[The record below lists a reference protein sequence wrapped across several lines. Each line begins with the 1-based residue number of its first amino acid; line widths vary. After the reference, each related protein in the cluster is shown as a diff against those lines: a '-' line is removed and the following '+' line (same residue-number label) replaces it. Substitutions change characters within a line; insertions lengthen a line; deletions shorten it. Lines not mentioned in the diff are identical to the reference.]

1 MGIEHPL
8 FVRMSFYPAGR
19 NFMPVSQ
26 SAAVRW
32 IAGGISGSLEASDG
46 FNMFGKRQEIECGE
60 RGEAQLSA

>member
-1 MGIEHPL
+1 MTKSAHVCSYE
-8 FVRMSFYPAGR
+8 MSFYPAGR

-60 RGEAQLSA
+60 RGEA

>member
-1 MGIEHPL
+1 
-8 FVRMSFYPAGR
+8 MSFYPAGR

-60 RGEAQLSA
+60 RGEA